1 MIKKMLFHKL
11 DSVQLLIVTIGAV
24 VGFLFLLTVVHYF
37 VAIKSLAS
45 GADSFGANLVVAQKK
60 VSKYAAFDSNNAVFT
75 AEDLDLLNAHP
86 AIQKVAPVVNN
97 QFYVS
102 LAMREEGLPYFSTDI
117 FIQAV
122 DDDMLDLKLE
132 DWRWNENSEQIPL
145 VMPRDFMLML
155 NQFAASYNIPQ
166 VSEEIAK
173 TLNFTL
179 ELRGEGGK
187 KSYKARIVGF
197 SNQMNSVL
205 VPISFM
211 TFGNSTYAANK
222 SSEPTLLILKL
233 DQKKYG
239 DFELLMDDLN
249 LEIKENELL
258 VVKIQGMLYVV
269 LSVLFII
276 ALIIVLLCGMML
288 AQFSMLL
295 VSESAYEVQ
304 TLLRIGY
311 HPKQIAAHFYQFFLR
326 RFLWVLLLV
335 FALFA
340 GMKYGVDRV
349 LMNFGLLVDVWPSW
363 LGLLLVLLLA
373 WLIVIWNYR
382 RILAYISRN

>member
-37 VAIKSLAS
+37 GTIKSLAS
-45 GADSFGANLVVAQKK
+45 GADSLGANLVVAQKK

-75 AEDLDLLNAHP
+75 TEDLDLLNAHP

-97 QFYVS
+97 QFYVA

-179 ELRGEGGK
+179 ELRGDGGK

-205 VPISFM
+205 VPMSFM
-211 TFGNSTYAANK
+211 TFGNSTYASTK

-239 DFELLMDDLN
+239 DFEQLMNDLN

-276 ALIIVLLCGMML
+276 ALIIVVLCGMML

-349 LMNFGLLVDVWPSW
+349 LMNFGLVVDIWPSW

-382 RILAYISRN
+382 RILAYISRS

>member
-37 VAIKSLAS
+37 GTIKSLAS
-45 GADSFGANLVVAQKK
+45 GADSLGANLVVAQKK

-75 AEDLDLLNAHP
+75 TEDLDLLNAHP

-173 TLNFTL
+173 TLN
-179 ELRGEGGK
+179 
-187 KSYKARIVGF
+187 
-197 SNQMNSVL
+197 
-205 VPISFM
+205 
-211 TFGNSTYAANK
+211 
-222 SSEPTLLILKL
+222 PTI
-233 DQKKYG
+233 
-239 DFELLMDDLN
+239 DDLKSQYGTMFRDDELQEMVRQN
-249 LEIKENELL
+249 KLNYLDNFNSKE
-258 VVKIQGMLYVV
+258 G
-269 LSVLFII
+269 
-276 ALIIVLLCGMML
+276 
-288 AQFSMLL
+288 
-295 VSESAYEVQ
+295 
-304 TLLRIGY
+304 
-311 HPKQIAAHFYQFFLR
+311 LR
-326 RFLWVLLLV
+326 RTGQVATRYGLGGALAGLGAGAATYYMNRPKTIEQAIMEQQAAYDQYLMEKQAFIPAAAAVAHGKVFGKGHWVVNPWGGIRQL
-335 FALFA
+335 
-340 GMKYGVDRV
+340 D
-349 LMNFGLLVDVWPSW
+349 
-363 LGLLLVLLLA
+363 
-373 WLIVIWNYR
+373 
-382 RILAYISRN
+382 

>member
-37 VAIKSLAS
+37 GTIKSLAS
-45 GADSFGANLVVAQKK
+45 GVDSLGANLVVAQKK

-363 LGLLLVLLLA
+363 LGLLRVLLLA

-382 RILAYISRN
+382 SILAYI